1 MTLPRLTTGLKK
13 LDKELGS
20 FIGLSYY
27 EQQMVRLGQNKP
39 VKIHI
44 NAWSA
49 IAYALSMHG
58 PAARRPRRAK

>member
-1 MTLPRLTTGLKK
+1 
-13 LDKELGS
+13 
-20 FIGLSYY
+20 
-27 EQQMVRLGQNKP
+27 MVRLGQNKP

-49 IAYALSMHG
+49 ISYALSMHG